1 MIEAQAAFRR
11 NAYCVLCSTMHRY
24 NCRNPQKNKLCVT
37 AIEWISQPLGK
48 GWIMKRTTMA
58 IALLA
63 ALSAAGVAAASE
75 FDGSYI
81 GGKIGAVHST
91 FGTANLGD
99 LGTDATTVGLDA
111 GHNWMVRSYLLGVD
125 AFADYN
131 SNATDSNGNSVS
143 SHGYGAD
150 LKAGLPINNWLP
162 YVRLGY
168 GQLSGSLPST
178 ATPTTSPSAGGF
190 HGGLGLEFKI
200 APHWGANAEF
210 LTGYATDNG
219 NKLNTNSLG
228 LGLHY
233 YFTASKVY
241 EPAAMVEKT
250 EPAPAPAAAEPVG
263 MAEPAPAPAPS
274 HAAEAEPAPAPQ
286 PKPVPVVHK
295 LIKIEDVNFAFDSA
309 ALTKNADAKLDE
321 VLAAD
326 KEFPDDNLEV
336 SGYTDS
342 TGKKA
347 YNQKLSERR
356 AASVKAWLV
365 KHGIPAGRISTVGYG
380 ETKPVASNK
389 TKAGR
394 AQNRRVEVRYTAK
407 E

>member
-1 MIEAQAAFRR
+1 MDFTT
-11 NAYCVLCSTMHRY
+11 S
-24 NCRNPQKNKLCVT
+24 
-37 AIEWISQPLGK
+37 GK
-48 GWIMKRTTMA
+48 GWIMKKTTMA
-58 IALLA
+58 VALLA
-63 ALSAAGVAAASE
+63 ALSAATVAAASE

-81 GGKIGAVHST
+81 GGRIGAVHST

-99 LGTDATTVGLDA
+99 LGSDSSTIGLDA
-111 GHNWMVRSYLLGVD
+111 GHNWMARSYLLGVD

-131 SNATDSNGNSVS
+131 SGATDSNNNSVS

-150 LKAGLPINNWLP
+150 LKAGLPLNNWLP

-168 GQLSGSLPST
+168 GQLSGSLPT
-178 ATPTTSPSAGGF
+178 ASPTTSPSAGGF
-190 HGGLGLEFKI
+190 HGGLGMEFKF

-210 LTGYATDNG
+210 LTSYGTDNG

-250 EPAPAPAAAEPVG
+250 EPAPAPAAAAPVA
-263 MAEPAPAPAPS
+263 MTEAAPAPAPAR
-274 HAAEAEPAPAPQ
+274 AEESQATPQ
-286 PKPVPVVHK
+286 PKPAPVVHK
-295 LIKIEDVNFAFDSA
+295 LIKIEDVNFATDSA
-309 ALTKNADAKLDE
+309 ALMKGADAKLDE
-321 VLAAD
+321 VLAASR
-326 KEFPDDNLEV
+326 EYMDDNLEV
-336 SGYTDS
+336 SGHTDS

-347 YNQKLSERR
+347 HNQKLSERR
-356 AASVKAWLV
+356 AATVKTWLV
-365 KHGIPAGRISTVGYG
+365 KHGVAAERIKTAGFGD
-380 ETKPVASNK
+380 TKPVASNK

-394 AQNRRVEVRYTAK
+394 AKNRRVEVRYTAK